1 MYNENRV
8 IAQTAQTLSDY
19 MSANFEEYEI
29 VFCSDG
35 STDGCDA
42 TVEALAL
49 PNVRV
54 IAISGQVNG
63 LACLVQ
69 LMHPV

>member
-1 MYNENRV
+1 
-8 IAQTAQTLSDY
+8 
-19 MSANFEEYEI
+19 
-29 VFCSDG
+29 VFFG
-35 STDGCDA
+35 NHF
-42 TVEALAL
+42 LRFQ